1 MQTLDARR
9 PMPQRRQG
17 RSFTI
22 LGDAQLIHAGQHV
35 AQLHD
40 EGGIDAYAGIR
51 ITTLAVVPGHG
62 IGQHAV
68 PIIPGEVFAQQR
80 ARAAWIPR
88 PHMSHMDGAHRT
100 QQRILLGAVQQ
111 PRQRLARPR
120 THDGDQPERDGR
132 QRRDRSRL
140 GGRPQLANHLIAYHI
155 GDLTPGYRHY
165 RSGFAEPS
173 QPGHQASRASVLLPT
188 QGAPTP
194 AAPCRIPL
202 QAVLQPP
209 SWHLHSRRRP
219 RRPSDS
225 SSIICQ
231 QSKTEPYVP
240 FFISV
245 LFWTNCVIARQ
256 LLPAASTPQRSPSR
270 VVRGNT
276 SE

>member
-155 GDLTPGYRHY
+155 GDLTPGYRHH

-194 AAPCRIPL
+194 AAPCRTS
-202 QAVLQPP
+202 PP
-209 SWHLHSRRRP
+209 SSASTAFMAPPFPSPAPSSVRQFLHHMPTIENRT
-219 RRPSDS
+219 
-225 SSIICQ
+225 IC
-231 QSKTEPYVP
+231 SV
-240 FFISV
+240 FISV